1 METTSHINMNDEY
14 YVPIIDILS
23 DDLSSMI
30 GKTITT
36 KGFVYREQ
44 NFFQDEIVIARFSVV
59 CCVADASVYGIMAK
73 GNVAHLPKDQ
83 WIEVTGKIDQI
94 KYDGTTVPIIKIQ
107 KLSKIPMP
115 KNPYVYDVGVQI
127 N

>member
-1 METTSHINMNDEY
+1 MNDEF
-14 YVPIIDILS
+14 YVPIINILS
-23 DDLSSMI
+23 DNLSSMI

-73 GNVAHLPKDQ
+73 GNVAHLPK
-83 WIEVTGKIDQI
+83 ISG
-94 KYDGTTVPIIKIQ
+94 
-107 KLSKIPMP
+107 
-115 KNPYVYDVGVQI
+115 
-127 N
+127 